1 MTEDSLSP
9 LQRAFTR
16 KGLFWIVL
24 LAALVADIATK
35 AWADANI
42 RPTEPDV
49 TPFLGHWISWKWAEN
64 QGAAFSILY
73 GNPGLLAVIASIVL
87 IVLGI
92 YVYTADPK
100 RRVFLFAL
108 ALVAAGAI
116 GNLYDRMLLG
126 HVRDFIYFDFD
137 LPFYGFGIGSFRIP
151 QRWPVWNVAD
161 MEIMAGV
168 GILLVLSFK
177 KQPKSSHASNGG
189 ASAEQSSESDSAST
203 EAEKPEHLEA
213 KKAS

>member
-1 MTEDSLSP
+1 MSEPALTP
-9 LQRAFTR
+9 LQRALTR
-16 KGLFWIVL
+16 KGIFWIVL
-24 LAALVADIATK
+24 LAGLVADIATK

-73 GNPGLLAVIASIVL
+73 GNPGVLATIAAIVLTVLAV
-87 IVLGI
+87 
-92 YVYTADPK
+92 YVYQADPK

-116 GNLYDRMLLG
+116 GNLYDRLLLG

-137 LPFYGFGIGSFRIP
+137 LPGHGFGIGDFVIP
-151 QRWPVWNVAD
+151 RRWPVWNVAD
-161 MEIMAGV
+161 MWIMGGV
-168 GILLVLSFK
+168 AILLVLSFK
-177 KQPKSSHASNGG
+177 KQPKSSPASNGG
-189 ASAEQSSESDSAST
+189 ASGEKSGALDLSSA
-203 EAEKPEHLEA
+203 EAENQEPEEA
-213 KKAS
+213 KHAS

>member
-1 MTEDSLSP
+1 MTEPALSP

-42 RPTEPDV
+42 RLTEPDV
-49 TPFLGHWISWKWAEN
+49 TPFLGHWVTWKWAEN

-73 GNPGLLAVIASIVL
+73 GNPGLLAVIASVVL

-126 HVRDFIYFDFD
+126 HVRDFVYFDWD
-137 LPFYGFGIGSFRIP
+137 LPFHGFGIGSFRIP
-151 QRWPVWNVAD
+151 QRWPVWNIAD

-177 KQPKSSHASNGG
+177 KQPRPASNGR
-189 ASAEQSSESDSAST
+189 SSEEQSSESQPAST
-203 EAEKPEHLEA
+203 EAKEPETQEA
-213 KKAS
+213 QHAS